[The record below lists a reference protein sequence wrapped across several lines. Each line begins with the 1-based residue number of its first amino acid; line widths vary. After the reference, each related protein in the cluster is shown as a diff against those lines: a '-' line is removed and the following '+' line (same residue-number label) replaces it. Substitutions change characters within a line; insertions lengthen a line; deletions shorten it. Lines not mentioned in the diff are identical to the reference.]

1 MTDAREIIAQEFRL
15 AHRDTCYP
23 DASDDECEIAASVIV
38 ASLTTAGIRI
48 LGPDEVDQV
57 TLEKCAEIALRHVS
71 QTDYDLEPEAAV
83 AENVTA
89 KMIATAIRSIGRK
102 A

>member
-1 MTDAREIIAQEFRL
+1 MRTLLEVMSEAMRDLGDWNPQESAEYVEWRL
-15 AHRDTCYP
+15 RVAGYR
-23 DASDDECEIAASVIV
+23 VI
-38 ASLTTAGIRI
+38 
-48 LGPDEVDQV
+48 GPDEVDQV
-57 TLEKCAEIALRHVS
+57 TVEKCAKIALSYVN

-89 KMIATAIRSIGRK
+89 KMIAAAIHSIGRK

>member
-1 MTDAREIIAQEFRL
+1 MVDVREV
-15 AHRDTCYP
+15 
-23 DASDDECEIAASVIV
+23 IAAAIPCNIV
-38 ASLTTAGIRI
+38 YGRPQAADGIISALHAAGYRI
-48 LGPDEVDQV
+48 IGPDEVDQV

-89 KMIATAIRSIGRK
+89 KMIASAIRAIGRK